1 MDSEPTVIYKAR
13 SADDA
18 NLLKNVLAQSGI
30 DAQVVTAASSAWA
43 GMGGLFAHAEVIVAE
58 KDVVEARRIAAEFDQ
73 HTAIDTSDTVEPAT
87 PAVAL
92 GDWPVCPRCGARRT
106 AICPACRTAGSDFPL
121 ADRMSEAEPG
131 ETGPPLLLCPE
142 CDEPFTPGYLRR
154 CGQCGH
160 PFESAGD
167 VDAAEDLETGALREH
182 FSAWAWVVALISVL
196 VIVAVIILLFVT
208 RR

>member
-1 MDSEPTVIYKAR
+1 MDSEPMVIY
-13 SADDA
+13 SAQSAEDA
-18 NLLKNVLAQSGI
+18 HLLKNILAENGI
-30 DAQVVTAASSAWA
+30 EAHVMNTGLGAVVGFDSPLAAQVAVA
-43 GMGGLFAHAEVIVAE
+43 G
-58 KDVVEARRIAAEFDQ
+58 KDVAEARRIAAEFDE
-73 HTAIDTSDTVEPAT
+73 HKPIDTAEAAETTAT
-87 PAVAL
+87 AAR
-92 GDWPVCPRCGARRT
+92 GDWPACPRCGTPRT
-106 AICPACRTAGSDFPL
+106 AICPACRTEGSDFPS
-121 ADRMSEAEPG
+121 ADRAPDAEPG
-131 ETGPPLLLCPE
+131 DASRPLLLCPE